1 MWLFFIE
8 STMNMILELSCHS
21 NYQLKDIWKC
31 LVGICRLFKHDRH
44 YLQRKWI
51 NLVRPKSLIKTN
63 NTLFHEHILTT
74 YILYIHT
81 VEWDLLLVWQ
91 SVCVVDKDV
100 NSLMYVIRLNRNQA
114 FEIKEGSVFLFSWT
128 KQTIVMNFT
137 QLCLHP
143 VFVKFNYL
151 KVNS

>member
-1 MWLFFIE
+1 MQSFDAQVCFYETNKNTSFIGTKYFEE
-8 STMNMILELSCHS
+8 SSRLCKIVRFNKIVGWDMCKLS
-21 NYQLKDIWKC
+21 
-31 LVGICRLFKHDRH
+31 KHDRQ
-44 YLQRKWI
+44 YLHRKWI

-114 FEIKEGSVFLFSWT
+114 YELKEICFLD
-128 KQTIVMNFT
+128 
-137 QLCLHP
+137 LLD
-143 VFVKFNYL
+143 
-151 KVNS
+151 

>member
-1 MWLFFIE
+1 MQREYISTFNIHWQKCFLLNMVPNQNSFSFTKILLRKKLMEKWKYITVFTFNQNIAKILSKYLMWLFFIE

-81 VEWDLLLVWQ
+81 VE
-91 SVCVVDKDV
+91 
-100 NSLMYVIRLNRNQA
+100 
-114 FEIKEGSVFLFSWT
+114 
-128 KQTIVMNFT
+128 
-137 QLCLHP
+137 
-143 VFVKFNYL
+143 
-151 KVNS
+151 